1 MEIEKAIKQQSK
13 FSDVY
18 QKLVV
23 NLLFTSNWL
32 RDAQNGLLK
41 QYDILPQHYN
51 VLRILKGKHPNPT
64 SPGHIKEVMIDKG
77 NDVTRLLDKLVHK
90 GLVKRH
96 LCEENR
102 RKMDVYITEEGLKL
116 LKVLEKPLQHF
127 LADIKQRITEQEA
140 DRMSSLLDKM
150 RG

>member
-1 MEIEKAIKQQSK
+1 MQIEKAIKQSK
-13 FSDVY
+13 FNDVY

-23 NLLFTSNWL
+23 NMLFTSNWL
-32 RDAQNGLLK
+32 RDGQNSLLK

-51 VLRILKGKHPNPT
+51 VLRILKGKHPDPS
-64 SPGHIKEVMIDKG
+64 SPSDIKEVMIDKG

-90 GLVKRH
+90 GLVKRN

-116 LKVLEKPLQHF
+116 LKDIEKPLQNF
-127 LADIKQRITEQEA
+127 LTDIKQRISEQEA
-140 DRMSSLLDKM
+140 ESMSSLLDKM

>member
-1 MEIEKAIKQQSK
+1 MKIEKAIKQPK
-13 FSDVY
+13 FNDAY

-23 NLLFTSNWL
+23 NLFFTSNWL
-32 RDAQNGLLK
+32 RDAQNSIMK

-51 VLRILKGKHPNPT
+51 VLRILKGKHPEA
-64 SPGHIKEVMIDKG
+64 SCPGDIKEVMIDKG

-90 GLVKRH
+90 GLVKRS

-102 RKMDVYITEEGLKL
+102 RKMDVSITKEGLQLLNDIESPLQDHLAEIKRRVSTEEA
-116 LKVLEKPLQHF
+116 E
-127 LADIKQRITEQEA
+127 I
-140 DRMSSLLDKM
+140 MSSLLDKM

>member
-1 MEIEKAIKQQSK
+1 MKIEKAIKQPK
-13 FSDVY
+13 FTDVY

-23 NLLFTSNWL
+23 NMLFTSNWL
-32 RDAQNGLLK
+32 RDAQNSLMK

-51 VLRILKGKHPNPT
+51 VLRILKGKFPSSS
-64 SPGHIKEVMIDKG
+64 SPGDIKDVMIDKG
-77 NDVTRLLDKLVHK
+77 NDVTRLLDKLVNK
-90 GLVKRH
+90 GLVKRS

-116 LKVLEKPLQHF
+116 LDEIEKPLQDH
-127 LADIKQRITEQEA
+127 LTEIKTRVTKEEA
-140 DRMSSLLDKM
+140 ETMSSLLDKM

>member
-1 MEIEKAIKQQSK
+1 MEIEKAIKQPK

-32 RDAQNGLLK
+32 RDAQNSLMK

-51 VLRILKGKHPNPT
+51 VLRILKGKHPNAS
-64 SPGHIKEVMIDKG
+64 SPGDIKEVMIDKG
-77 NDVTRLLDKLVHK
+77 NDVTRLLDKLVSK
-90 GLVKRH
+90 GLVKRS

-116 LKVLEKPLQHF
+116 LQDIEKPLQDY
-127 LADIKQRITEQEA
+127 LAEIKKRVTEQEA
-140 DRMSSLLDKM
+140 ETMSALLDQM

>member
-1 MEIEKAIKQQSK
+1 MEIEMAIKQSK
-13 FSDVY
+13 FNDVH

-32 RDAQNGLLK
+32 RDAQNSLMK

-51 VLRILKGKHPNPT
+51 ILRILNGKHPNA
-64 SPGHIKEVMIDKG
+64 SCPGDIKEVMIDKG
-77 NDVTRLLDKLVHK
+77 TDVTRLLDKLVHK
-90 GLVKRH
+90 GLVKRN

-102 RKMDVYITEEGLKL
+102 RKMDIYITEEGLKL
-116 LKVLEKPLQHF
+116 LENIESPLQDH
-127 LADIKQRITEQEA
+127 LKEIKNRVSEKEA
-140 DRMSSLLDKM
+140 ELMSTLLDKI

>member
-1 MEIEKAIKQQSK
+1 MQIEKAIKQSK
-13 FSDVY
+13 FNDVY

-23 NLLFTSNWL
+23 NMLFTSNWL
-32 RDAQNGLLK
+32 RDGQNSLLK

-51 VLRILKGKHPNPT
+51 VLRILKGKYPDPS
-64 SPGHIKEVMIDKG
+64 SPGDIKEVMIDKG

-90 GLVKRH
+90 GLVKRN

-116 LKVLEKPLQHF
+116 LKDIEKPLQNF
-127 LADIKQRITEQEA
+127 LTDIKQRITEQEA
-140 DRMSSLLDKM
+140 ESMSSLLDKM

>member
-1 MEIEKAIKQQSK
+1 MEIEKAIKQPK
-13 FSDVY
+13 FTDAY

-23 NLLFTSNWL
+23 NMLFTSNWL
-32 RDAQNGLLK
+32 RDAQNSLMK

-51 VLRILKGKHPNPT
+51 VLRILKGKFPNSS
-64 SPGHIKEVMIDKG
+64 SPGDIKDVMIDKG
-77 NDVTRLLDKLVHK
+77 NDVTRLIDKLVSK
-90 GLVKRH
+90 GLVKRS

-116 LKVLEKPLQHF
+116 LDEIEKPLQNH
-127 LADIKQRITEQEA
+127 LTQIKTRVTKEEA
-140 DRMSSLLDKM
+140 ETMSSLLDKM